1 MEKYFIVA
9 VDSFESKVVVDVLE
23 RNNKNYAWFIDRHGV
38 LDDFAI
44 KEIKEN
50 KGYEEIILVNFKP
63 ENMEEW
69 DNFMDGDP
77 YRIVAYE
84 NKENKKDEETLIEKV
99 KNIIEED
106 ILTGFQEIVSLG
118 ARDYIPGMSL
128 MARELGYSE
137 KQKEKVIKN
146 ILKGKAL
153 YRGVSK
159 KAWADAEKAAKNQK
173 WREIRGVHFIAVDY
187 DYDDYTPVVDLVSGQ
202 YHDLLIQNKKDGRG
216 VFFTVDSELV
226 ELVQQVVD
234 GDCWTSRPEK
244 KGRRYRILLDT
255 LEGVEETIIR
265 YLHTRRH

>member
-9 VDSFESKVVVDVLE
+9 IDSFESKVIVDILE
-23 RNNKNYAWFIDRHGV
+23 RNSKNYAWYIDRHGV
-38 LDDFAI
+38 LDDFII
-44 KEIKEN
+44 KEIQEN
-50 KGYEEIILVNFKP
+50 KGKKEIVLVNFKP
-63 ENMEEW
+63 EDTEVWES
-69 DNFMDGDP
+69 FMDGDP

-84 NKENKKDEETLIEKV
+84 NKEDENEETLIEKI
-99 KNIIEED
+99 KNIITED
-106 ILTGFQEIVSLG
+106 ILTDFQEIVSLG
-118 ARDYIPGMSL
+118 ARDYISGMSL

-159 KAWADAEKAAKNQK
+159 KAWADAEKAAKKQRWK
-173 WREIRGVHFIAVDY
+173 EIRGVHFIAVDY
-187 DYDDYTPVVDLVSGQ
+187 NYDDYTPVVDLVSGQ

-216 VFFTVDSELV
+216 VFFTADSELV